1 MGLISLLRAT
11 ALVGVATSSALPA
24 QGQWTCPDN
33 GTVVVASNQGTG
45 NVSYTF
51 KMNVNQSYDQS
62 LVIHITERDKDGNRV
77 VVQTIEWQSGTAV
90 AVTIGP
96 GRSIEIE
103 DPDDTDSLYGT
114 GSFS

>member
-1 MGLISLLRAT
+1 MGLIGLLRAI
-11 ALVGVATSSALPA
+11 AFAGVATLSALPA
-24 QGQWTCPDN
+24 QSTWTCPDD

-51 KMNVNQSYDQS
+51 KMNVNQNYDQS

-114 GSFS
+114 GTFS